1 MTAFMEYNR
10 TDNQTIPARIF
21 DMGLERFPT
30 DVDYVLRYLGWL
42 LSIKDEKSASLYFLA
57 LSLLILR

>member
-1 MTAFMEYNR
+1 MEYNR

-42 LSIKDEKSASLYFLA
+42 LSIKDEKSAPLCFLA
-57 LSLLILR
+57 LSLS